1 LEVFEMAEITKE
13 MTIGEI
19 LNVDMDLAPVLLD
32 MGMHCLGCPAS
43 QGESLAEACMVH
55 GTNADEII
63 AKMNGILAAK

>member
-1 LEVFEMAEITKE
+1 MAVITKD

-19 LNVDMDLAPVLLD
+19 LNVDLDLAPVLLD

-43 QGESLAEACMVH
+43 QGESLEEACMVH